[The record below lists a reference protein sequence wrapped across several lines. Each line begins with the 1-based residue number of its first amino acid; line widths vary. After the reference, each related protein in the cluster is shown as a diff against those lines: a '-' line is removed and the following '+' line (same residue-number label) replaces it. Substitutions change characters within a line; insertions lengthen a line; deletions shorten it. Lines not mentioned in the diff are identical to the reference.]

1 MIVDENGKN
10 FGEAVADVAK
20 GNETVEWACR
30 YWNMCIVCV
39 YV

>member
-1 MIVDENGKN
+1 MVKHTPELAQMIVDENGKN

-30 YWNMCIVCV
+30 
-39 YV
+39 